1 MRIPV
6 SIFIVLISFVLGGC
20 TRPTA
25 NSTTSGPPKEQSD
38 PARTP
43 DQDKNS
49 LAFKTGKAAHEVAK
63 ESEKAAKKAAQELRE
78 GARKAREGWK
88 DSEREDRAK
97 SK

>member
-1 MRIPV
+1 MRIPG

-25 NSTTSGPPKEQSD
+25 NSTT
-38 PARTP
+38 P

-49 LAFKTGKAAHEVAK
+49 LAWKTGKAAHEVAK
-63 ESEKAAKKAAQELRE
+63 ESEKAAKKAAEELRE

-88 DSEREDRAK
+88 DSEREDREK
-97 SK
+97 GK